1 MALEGPLWYRVRVRD
16 GTRRLRASRARVV
29 TPDPMN
35 ESPLYP
41 RLPAREQGELLRGI
55 VARCRR
61 LADGSHG
68 PAPRP
73 VVVFDLDG
81 TLMDNRPRSRAILH
95 EIAGRWQTREPAIA
109 ARLLAAESS
118 ELRYHFR
125 DSLERLGV
133 TREDL
138 VEEAFTFWKERFFS
152 DEPLRHDVQ
161 VSGAS
166 AFARSCYD
174 AGATLVYLTGRDL
187 PLMGMGTFAS
197 LRDLGFPIG
206 VPGTELVLKPDA
218 AMPDTEF
225 KRFEAPKLSRVGK
238 VVAAFDNEPENCNIL
253 LAQFPDAASV
263 FLDTQHLAGAPP
275 LDPGVRVIGDF
286 ELGP

>member
-1 MALEGPLWYRVRVRD
+1 MN
-16 GTRRLRASRARVV
+16 AS
-29 TPDPMN
+29 PP
-35 ESPLYP
+35 YP
-41 RLPAREQGELLRGI
+41 RLPSREQGELLRGI

-61 LADGSHG
+61 VADASRGT
-68 PAPRP
+68 APRP
-73 VVVFDLDG
+73 VIVFDLDG

-95 EIAGRWQTREPAIA
+95 EIAERWRTREPALA

-118 ELRYHFR
+118 EIVYHFR

-133 TREDL
+133 TRADL
-138 VEEAFTFWKERFFS
+138 ADEAFGIWKERFFS

-161 VSGAS
+161 VAGAS
-166 AFARSCYD
+166 TFARACYD

-197 LRDLGFPIG
+197 LRDLRFPIG

-238 VVAAFDNEPENCNIL
+238 VVATFDNEPENCNIFL
-253 LAQFPDAASV
+253 SQFPDAATV
-263 FLDTQHLAGAPP
+263 FVDTQHLAGAPP
-275 LDPGVRVIGDF
+275 LDPGVGVIGDF
-286 ELGP
+286 EDYERVR